1 MHMLDRRVLLGAGAA
16 AAGAAA
22 LAPTVPA
29 LAHLPQARHPAQP
42 SFYRFSSTA
51 QRPTGH

>member
-29 LAHLPQARHPAQP
+29 LAHLPQAGQPAQP